1 MESATQQPLVTMI
14 SGPVVKARPA
24 HRFSMNEMVE
34 VGDER
39 LVGEVID
46 LDEDLATI
54 QVYEDTTGL
63 RPGADVYAKG
73 LPLYVELGPGL
84 MGEIFDGVQRPL
96 EILRGK
102 WGDFIRRGKTGTAL
116 PRDRVWQFTPV
127 SYTHLTLPTIC
138 SV

>member
-1 MESATQQPLVTMI
+1 
-14 SGPVVKARPA
+14 
-24 HRFSMNEMVE
+24 MNEMVE

-84 MGEIFDGVQRPL
+84 IGEIFDGVQRPL

-116 PRDRVWQFTPV
+116 PRDRVWQFTPSHSSLHTGFWFLLV
-127 SYTHLTLPTIC
+127 YRGLWNMSCPKGTIPLMM
-138 SV
+138 SLQ